1 MHFQQAGAASLETTG
16 CETLLF
22 ACRHQCPREWTSSPL
37 APPLQRGTRLLD
49 LDPNELGFLLPLCL
63 PTSPLGALG
72 AQLQPA
78 RVFPSISSHP
88 EDSSFL
94 QYNRGNGSFPQA
106 RHCQREALP
115 HPQPAGP
122 VQDDFNPSLHQ
133 IPPPEP
139 SPHLVTTRSR
149 ASSPE
154 EF

>member
-1 MHFQQAGAASLETTG
+1 MYTA
-16 CETLLF
+16 
-22 ACRHQCPREWTSSPL
+22 
-37 APPLQRGTRLLD
+37 
-49 LDPNELGFLLPLCL
+49 NILGFIFFWILHLLLLLPSISLLPLCL

-78 RVFPSISSHP
+78 QVFPSISSHP

-122 VQDDFNPSLHQ
+122 VQYDFNPSLHQ